1 MHMNVFILSN
11 HSVLKNGK
19 KYEVKFLMHF
29 VCFFSELL
37 VVEEEEKQN
46 TAVLIIWTGF

>member
-1 MHMNVFILSN
+1 M
-11 HSVLKNGK
+11 KK

-37 VVEEEEKQN
+37 VVEEGEEEEKQKYGGTN
-46 TAVLIIWTGF
+46 YMEAFLMESSSFCFFH